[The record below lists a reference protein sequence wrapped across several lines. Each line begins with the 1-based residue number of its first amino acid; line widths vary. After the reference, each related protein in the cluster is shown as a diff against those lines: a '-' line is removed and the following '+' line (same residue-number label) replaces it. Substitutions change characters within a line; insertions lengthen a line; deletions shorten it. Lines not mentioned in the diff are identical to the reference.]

1 MEKNNNK
8 ETEQKNKTI
17 KKFEEIIE
25 NNQELTEKI
34 DKLKTNIEEKSK
46 NIKKELTDDI
56 KELSEDIKKKSKEIK
71 EDLTEKK
78 EDIKK
83 DLEIK
88 SKEIKKDISKK
99 SREFQKEFKEKTEDI
114 KEKAEEILNNV
125 KDNTKRFDKKDI
137 EENKAMACLAY
148 IIAPVPYFTEYKSK
162 WVKYHSIQGMNL
174 FIIEVLLCLIVVI
187 INSLIFWPF
196 GIIKVILKISLY
208 AFMVI
213 YAVIGIINV
222 CNEEAKEL
230 PIINKFKFIKK

>member
-1 MEKNNNK
+1 MENK
-8 ETEQKNKTI
+8 ETKQKNKTI

-25 NNQELTEKI
+25 NNQELNEKI
-34 DKLKTNIEEKSK
+34 DELKINIEKKSK
-46 NIKKELTDDI
+46 NIKKELTDDL
-56 KELSEDIKKKSKEIK
+56 KELSEDIREKSEDIKKE
-71 EDLTEKK
+71 LTEKK
-78 EDIKK
+78 E
-83 DLEIK
+83 
-88 SKEIKKDISKK
+88 EIKKDISKK
-99 SREFQKEFKEKTEDI
+99 SREFQKDFKEKTEEI
-114 KEKAEEILNNV
+114 KEKTEKILNNV
-125 KDNTKRFDKKDI
+125 KDNAKRFDKKDI

-174 FIIEVLLCLIVVI
+174 FIIEVLLCLAVTIV
-187 INSLIFWPF
+187 NSLIFWPF
-196 GIIKVILKISLY
+196 EIIKVILKISLY